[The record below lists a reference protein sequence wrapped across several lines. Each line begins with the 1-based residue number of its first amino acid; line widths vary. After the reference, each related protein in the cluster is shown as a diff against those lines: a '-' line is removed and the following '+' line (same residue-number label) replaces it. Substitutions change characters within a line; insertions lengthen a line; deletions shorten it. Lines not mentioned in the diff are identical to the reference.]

1 MRKYIVLGNGT
12 GWCFNSWK
20 SSINELGITFINEIL
35 PYKGNKLL
43 SFLCFVHYRIR
54 SKYLR
59 ILPFTCIWYKHFER
73 RLELDKDAENIL
85 IIYDWNFV
93 SRDFAFL
100 NYLRRKYQNIRIVYL
115 YSNIVKASGSEVYHI
130 TNYLLKHYDHVFAFD
145 KLDSEKYGFE
155 YSPLIYTTNE
165 ARDVNEYK
173 YDLFYIG
180 KAKDRYSQLIE
191 IFEKAKHCGL
201 RTNFNIVG
209 VPEDEQLYKDEIHY
223 KPLKY
228 EDVIKN
234 MIESR
239 CFVDAIQG
247 ESSALTIKTC
257 EAVLFGRKLI
267 TTNKNVACEP
277 FYHTENILIYPSDIS
292 LEKFMDIPIKKYTE
306 EEKLYFSP
314 LSLFKKII

>member
-1 MRKYIVLGNGT
+1 MRKYTVLGNGT

-292 LEKFMDIPIKKYTE
+292 LEKFMDIPIKNTQRRKSYISH
-306 EEKLYFSP
+306 L
-314 LSLFKKII
+314 

>member
-1 MRKYIVLGNGT
+1 MRKYTVLGNGT

>member
-257 EAVLFGRKLI
+257 EAVLFDRKLI

-277 FYHTENILIYPSDIS
+277 FYHPENILIYPSDIS
-292 LEKFMDIPIKKYTE
+292 LKKFMDIPIKKYTE

>member
-1 MRKYIVLGNGT
+1 MRKYTVLGNGT
-12 GWCFNSWK
+12 GWCVNSWK